1 MKSIIRCY
9 IGMISGVML
18 GIELSEDDEFN
29 FLIIDL
35 LIIELLF
42 EWDK

>member
-1 MKSIIRCY
+1 MNSLIRCY
-9 IGMISGVML
+9 IGMVSGMML
-18 GIELSEDDEFN
+18 GFQISEDEEYN

>member
-1 MKSIIRCY
+1 MVS
-9 IGMISGVML
+9 GMLL
-18 GIELSEDDEFN
+18 GFEFSEDEEFN

>member
-1 MKSIIRCY
+1 MVS
-9 IGMISGVML
+9 GMML
-18 GIELSEDDEFN
+18 GFQISEDEEYN